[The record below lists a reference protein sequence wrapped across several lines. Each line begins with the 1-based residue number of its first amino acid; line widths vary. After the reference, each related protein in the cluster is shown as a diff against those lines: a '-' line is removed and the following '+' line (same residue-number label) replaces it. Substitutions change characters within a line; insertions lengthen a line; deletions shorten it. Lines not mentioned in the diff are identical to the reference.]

1 MLVQYHIIILS
12 SSHEHFR
19 LFAQL
24 SNFSEPA
31 LFESSPLFH
40 CLLDSWWNYFNI
52 NPMKINFTSFQNDS
66 KFPYPEEYQQSKR
79 PVLRTFPVSGDA
91 SSKKSRQTVAFAPT
105 SKESWDPWRFAN
117 LQRNSETLYWER
129 VADTSW
135 KKFALNASFWH
146 KLSRVSAVHVLCT
159 SLDVTSPALILVMS
173 WLVRV

>member
-105 SKESWDPWRFAN
+105 SKESWDPWRFVN
-117 LQRNSETLYWER
+117 LQKNSETLYWER
-129 VADTSW
+129 VADTTW

-146 KLSRVSAVHVLCT
+146 KLSRVSAVHVLCCT
-159 SLDVTSPALILVMS
+159 QALTWRHQL
-173 WLVRV
+173 